1 MALLDRFRTQSR
13 HKNPDPAVR
22 LAFVQEIPLE
32 ERELLIE
39 IAREDAD
46 ARVRRAAVAKLMDP
60 AALAGVAKD
69 DADEQVRA
77 QAIAM
82 LRDIA
87 LEAFEGLGEA
97 ESGAAVDALADMK
110 TLIGIARNAPRESI
124 AQRALER
131 VTEHHALGAIAR
143 HAEHEGVR
151 RSAFDRL
158 QDHGEILSV
167 ALNAEFK
174 DPTLAAVERI
184 TDRGELE
191 QIASRAKN
199 KSASKRARGILR
211 EADERVA
218 AEAAAAAKEAEEA
231 ARVSAE
237 LAGAAA
243 RAAAEWAAT
252 KAAEPDPAEVERLA
266 QSAAERQAADERS
279 RAEAAERAREQDAAA
294 ERQREE
300 QAVAASARAE
310 AAEDAAR
317 KEAARRGAR
326 LAELADEA
334 VAAAPLEDLAAVR
347 RQFNLIRREWNSLA
361 AAGPAEPEIALR
373 YAEADAVF
381 TARDAAAH
389 EEDQRVK
396 REALTRLQQ
405 LAGRIE
411 PVATRADLSLKTG
424 ERALKDIRTALGT
437 IPQLPSKR
445 DYDEI
450 VRRLKAA
457 QTALMPKVQELRDVA
472 DWQRW
477 ANVGIQEQLCEKME
491 ALKTVEDPE
500 EIAKQVRELQQQW
513 RQAADVP
520 RAQGEAL
527 WRRFKTAHDDAWKR
541 CEAHFAAQNEER
553 AANLAK
559 KVALSERAESLAE
572 STNWIQTA
580 DEIKKLQAEW
590 KTIGAVSRGQ
600 EKAIWERFRAA
611 CDRFFTRRHADLAE
625 RKTVWAENLAKKN
638 ALCAKVEALRD
649 STDWDATATEIK
661 RLQAEWKTVGP
672 VKKTRSE
679 AMWQRFRAACD
690 EFFARY
696 AQRHDIARGE
706 RLAAREAIVAEL
718 EGLAGIAVASHQSSV
733 ISPQSAVISPQSAVA
748 SPESSVGSP
757 ESAVASPESAVSSPE
772 SAVASAEAAVENPQS
787 AMPDPQSAI
796 RDPQSEAPPADLMAQ
811 VRGLR
816 SRWQAEIA
824 ARGVERDRAEAL
836 DRRFAA
842 AFSGVLKRWPTVF
855 GGTDLDPDAN
865 RKRMEALVHRME
877 DLAKSLAGPASG
889 TSDAALSPTTRLA
902 AMLKEALAANTI
914 GGKVDDDS
922 RFRAANDEVRQA
934 QAGWL
939 RIGPVPE
946 DARRALADRF
956 QRAIRRI
963 TDAAAKVGPAAVTA
977 GAGSRPSGPSR
988 PR

>member
-32 ERELLIE
+32 ERELLAE

-46 ARVRRAAVAKLMDP
+46 ARVRRAAVQKLMDP
-60 AALAGVAKD
+60 AALASIARD
-69 DADEQVRA
+69 DADEHVRS
-77 QAIAM
+77 QAVDM

-97 ESGAAVDALADMK
+97 EGAAAVDALADTK
-110 TLIGIARNAPRESI
+110 TLVGIAKNASREAI
-124 AQRALER
+124 AMRALAR
-131 VTEHHALGAIAR
+131 VADQHVLGSIAR
-143 HAEHEGVR
+143 HAAHEAVR
-151 RSAFDRL
+151 VSAYERL
-158 QDHGEILSV
+158 QDSGEILSL
-167 ALNAEFK
+167 ALNSEFK
-174 DPTLAAVERI
+174 DPTVAAVDRI
-184 TDRGELE
+184 ADRGELE

-211 EADERVA
+211 EADERAAQEAAA
-218 AEAAAAAKEAEEA
+218 AEAAARA
-231 ARVSAE
+231 SAE
-237 LAGAAA
+237 LAEAAAKAAAEWAAARAAEAKAAEAA
-243 RAAAEWAAT
+243 RAAAERDAADHQ
-252 KAAEPDPAEVERLA
+252 ARA
-266 QSAAERQAADERS
+266 QIAEREREQQAAAD
-279 RAEAAERAREQDAAA
+279 RAREEQAAAERARAEAAA
-294 ERQREE
+294 E
-300 QAVAASARAE
+300 AAQ
-310 AAEDAAR
+310 
-317 KEAARRGAR
+317 KEAARRHAR

-334 VAAAPLEDLAAVR
+334 AKAAPLDDLAAAR
-347 RQFNLIRREWNSLA
+347 RQFSVIRREWNSLA
-361 AAGPAEPEIALR
+361 SAGPAEPETALR
-373 YAEADAVF
+373 YAEAEAAF
-381 TARDAAAH
+381 GARESAAH
-389 EEDQRVK
+389 EEDQRAR
-396 REALTRLQQ
+396 REALARLQQ

-411 PVATRADLSLKTG
+411 PFATRPDLTLKAG

-437 IPQLPSKR
+437 IPQLPSKK

-491 ALKTVEDPE
+491 ALRSIEDPE
-500 EIAKQVRELQQQW
+500 EIARQVRDLQAQW

-520 RAQGEAL
+520 RAQGEVL
-527 WRRFKTAHDDAWKR
+527 WRRFKAAHDAAWAR
-541 CEAHFAAQNEER
+541 CEAHFAAQTEAR
-553 AANLAK
+553 SANLARK
-559 KVALSERAESLAE
+559 IALSERAEALAG

-590 KTIGAVSRGQ
+590 KTIGPVSRGQ

-625 RKTVWAENLAKKN
+625 RKTMWAENLAKKE
-638 ALCAKVEALRD
+638 ALCVKVEALRD
-649 STDWDATATEIK
+649 STDWENAAAEIK
-661 RLQAEWKTVGP
+661 KLQAEWKTIGP

-679 AMWQRFRAACD
+679 AMWQRFRGACD

-718 EGLAGIAVASHQSSV
+718 EALAGISRQSPVASQESPVASQESPV
-733 ISPQSAVISPQSAVA
+733 ANQESPVDRPQSAVDTQQASVERPKAEGDAAAPAPQ
-748 SPESSVGSP
+748 PE
-757 ESAVASPESAVSSPE
+757 E
-772 SAVASAEAAVENPQS
+772 
-787 AMPDPQSAI
+787 
-796 RDPQSEAPPADLMAQ
+796 PPADLMAR
-811 VRGLR
+811 VRSLR
-816 SRWQAEIA
+816 GKWASELA
-824 ARGVERDRAEAL
+824 ARGVDRDRAAAL
-836 DRRFAA
+836 DARFAA
-842 AFSGVLKRWPTVF
+842 AFSGVLARWPAVF

-865 RKRMEALVHRME
+865 RRRMEALVRRME
-877 DLAKSLAGPASG
+877 DLAKSLAGPAASG
-889 TSDAALSPTTRLA
+889 DAALSPTTRLA

-922 RFRAANDEVRQA
+922 RFRAAHEDVRQA
-934 QAGWL
+934 QASWS

-946 DARRALADRF
+946 DTRRALADRF

-963 TDAAAKVGPAAVTA
+963 SDAAAASHSGAAAMA
-977 GAGSRPSGPSR
+977 GAGRPGGSGGPGRAGGSGR
-988 PR
+988 PGGPR